1 MKRETSKH
9 HNVYYVE
16 TKVCNRGRVR
26 FQWTLS
32 VQKEYPVSEEFAA
45 EVCHLPEK
53 YDEQKYLQFI
63 DDWGT
68 VSLLVK

>member
-26 FQWTLS
+26 FQWTLA
-32 VQKEYPVSEEFAA
+32 VHKEYPVSEEFAA

-53 YDEQKYLQFI
+53 YDEQRYI
-63 DDWGT
+63 
-68 VSLLVK
+68 SNLLTTGEL